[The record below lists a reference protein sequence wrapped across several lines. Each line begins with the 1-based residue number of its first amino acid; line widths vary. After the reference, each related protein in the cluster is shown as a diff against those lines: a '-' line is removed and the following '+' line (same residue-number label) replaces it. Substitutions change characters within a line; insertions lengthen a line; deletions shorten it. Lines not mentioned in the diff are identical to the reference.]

1 MKWSSM
7 SVASVQQLDWRQPWG
22 WPRAFQNALF
32 VGLGVLGMLLL
43 SPWWLNTWQIW
54 DEANTAQAK
63 LHAQQ
68 EATQM
73 LRAQTAQL
81 LQTHSQPQAFLADAV
96 VLTQLAQQQ
105 GLQFSEFGVDKPQQT
120 AALNALHLQQ
130 LPVHLKV
137 QGSWDG
143 WLNWLAQW
151 PTAAPGVTVT
161 SLELKA
167 DPRGGISAQV
177 LAVTPQSSAIE
188 SAFELS
194 SVNLDGVAA
203 IDPFNAQGWA
213 SAQRAHAEQHPS
225 YTRLVVPEL
234 LRPRDVLET
243 FPRERLQYVGH
254 IASGAEADALVKV
267 LPPSGAKKDAQMM
280 SVYRVRLGQRLGQD
294 FGKVL
299 SVQLDHLLLQELAV
313 MPTGEWQTRE
323 VRLPLHEAVP

>member
-1 MKWSSM
+1 M
-7 SVASVQQLDWRQPWG
+7 SVASVRQLDWRQPWG

-32 VGLGVLGMLLL
+32 VGSGVLGVLLL
-43 SPWWLNTWQIW
+43 SPWWVHSWQTW
-54 DEANTAQAK
+54 DAASSAQAK
-63 LHAQQ
+63 LLAQQ
-68 EATQM
+68 EATQA
-73 LRAQTAQL
+73 LQVQTAQL
-81 LQTHSQPQAFLADAV
+81 LQTQSQPQASWADTA

-105 GLQFSEFGVDKPQQT
+105 GLQFSELGLDKPQQT

-143 WLNWLAQW
+143 WLNWLSQW
-151 PTAAPGVTVT
+151 PTAAPGVTVA

-177 LAVTPQSSAIE
+177 VAVAPQSTATE

-203 IDPFNAQGWA
+203 TDPFNAQGWA
-213 SAQRAHAEQHPS
+213 SAQRAHAEQHSS

-254 IASGAEADALVKV
+254 IASGAEVDALVKV
-267 LPPSGAKKDAQMM
+267 LPSSGANKDAQMM

-294 FGKVL
+294 FGKVM
-299 SVQLDHLLLQELAV
+299 SVEPDQLVVQELAL

-323 VRLPLHEAVP
+323 VRLPLQEAVP